1 MLNFCRTPWRP
12 AIAVL
17 LGISLVLTL
26 LARAEPVTADPT
38 SDLAPKTYLKYYGL
52 GNYAEVA
59 NSPAFSLSNEGLTVA
74 VWMRPDALVFPKR
87 EGRQAN
93 EQYVHWLG
101 KGQAEN
107 QEWAFRMYSL
117 KPPGPRKNRIS
128 FYVFSPAGNRGCGSY
143 FQDPVAIGQWIQ
155 VVGVADAANKTTS
168 IYKKRG
174 VPASRLL
181 QLRNARTRSGAATLR
196 DQGFC
201 QLLQGR
207 DRTSS
212 HLESAACSK

>member
-1 MLNFCRTPWRP
+1 MLNFRRTPWRP

-38 SDLAPKTYLKYYGL
+38 SDSAPKTYLKYDGL

-59 NSPAFSLSNEGLTVA
+59 NSPAFSLSKEGLTVA

-101 KGQAEN
+101 KG
-107 QEWAFRMYSL
+107 
-117 KPPGPRKNRIS
+117 
-128 FYVFSPAGNRGCGSY
+128 
-143 FQDPVAIGQWIQ
+143 
-155 VVGVADAANKTTS
+155 
-168 IYKKRG
+168 
-174 VPASRLL
+174 
-181 QLRNARTRSGAATLR
+181 
-196 DQGFC
+196 
-201 QLLQGR
+201 
-207 DRTSS
+207 
-212 HLESAACSK
+212 